1 MDLNW
6 LSMTDFM
13 YLSLFLGIAAIL
25 KEKFKFFSKLLIPTS
40 ILAGFVGMLLG
51 PEILNIVPF
60 NAKNLE
66 NLVYHLMA
74 LGFIALTLKERENK
88 KTADS
93 YKTGVFI
100 VSTYLI
106 QGIVGFIISLGLLY
120 TIYPDIFP
128 TFGLLL
134 PLGYGQG
141 PGQAYSI
148 GSQWEKMGFENGGQ
162 IGLTIATF
170 GFLWACFGGV
180 PVLNYL
186 VRKKKLKHVSTAG
199 DIIQR
204 PLVEK
209 SEPGEIPLS
218 SGLDKITLQFFL
230 IGIVYLVTYLILKG
244 LSNILTPLGLF
255 GETMSNLLWGFHFL
269 IATVLAMAFRMLYDF
284 LKKKNYIK
292 EEYTNNYLLQR
303 ISGSAF
309 DYMIAASISV
319 LSLYAIKSALIPILI
334 LSTAGGIVS
343 IVYIIWL
350 GKKVYKTHV
359 LENTVALYG
368 MLTGTISTGLALLKE
383 VDPEFKTQAAEN
395 LVLGSAS
402 GLLFGLPLLAILN
415 IPVMGYVNKQPLMY
429 LYTLL
434 ALILYFII
442 ILTLLLAKRNRKS
455 LSMKEAASDFDD

>member
-1 MDLNW
+1 MEVLVMDSNW
-6 LSMTDFM
+6 LPMMDFM
-13 YLSLFLGIAAIL
+13 YLSLFIGIAAIL
-25 KEKFKFFSKLLIPTS
+25 KEKFKIFSRLLIPTS

-66 NLVYHLMA
+66 NMVYHLMA
-74 LGFIALTLKERENK
+74 IGFIALTLKDRENK

-93 YKTGVFI
+93 YKTGIFI
-100 VSTYLI
+100 VSTYII
-106 QGIVGFIISLGLLY
+106 QGIVGFAISLGLLY
-120 TIYPDIFP
+120 TVYPDIFP

-148 GSQWEKMGFENGGQ
+148 GSQWEKMGFVNGGQ

-170 GFLWACFGGV
+170 GFLWACLGGV
-180 PVLNYL
+180 IVLNYL
-186 VRKKKLKHVSTAG
+186 VKKKKLKHEPLAG
-199 DIIQR
+199 DIIQK
-204 PLVEK
+204 PIVEE

-218 SGLDKITLQFFL
+218 SGLDKITLQLFL
-230 IGIVYLVTYLILKG
+230 IGIVYLVTFLILKG
-244 LSNILTPLGLF
+244 LTNALTPLGLF

-269 IATVLAMAFRMLYDF
+269 IATVLAMAFRVVYDL
-284 LKKKNYIK
+284 LKKKTYIK
-292 EEYTNNYLLQR
+292 ENYTNNYLLQR
-303 ISGSAF
+303 ISGAAF
-309 DYMIAASISV
+309 DYMIAASIAV
-319 LSLYAIKSALIPILI
+319 LSLYAIKSAFVPIMI
-334 LSTAGGIVS
+334 LSTVGGVVS
-343 IVYIIWL
+343 IIYIIWL

-383 VDPEFKTQAAEN
+383 VDPEFNTQAAEN

-415 IPVMGYVNKQPLMY
+415 IPVMGYVNKQPIMY

-434 ALILYFII
+434 ALLLYFII
-442 ILTLLLAKRNRKS
+442 ILALLLVKRKGKS
-455 LSMKEAASDFDD
+455 VSLDS